1 MDVAGEPRLVGFN
14 TGPGPEP
21 GIRSEAV
28 VKLSLQYLDSNE
40 QINLTV
46 TLLCRS
52 TAGTIIVLTRMTGNT
67 LPKIDL
73 AP

>member
-40 QINLTV
+40 QINLT
-46 TLLCRS
+46 LSLFS
-52 TAGTIIVLTRMTGNT
+52 AA
-67 LPKIDL
+67 
-73 AP
+73 APLGPSL